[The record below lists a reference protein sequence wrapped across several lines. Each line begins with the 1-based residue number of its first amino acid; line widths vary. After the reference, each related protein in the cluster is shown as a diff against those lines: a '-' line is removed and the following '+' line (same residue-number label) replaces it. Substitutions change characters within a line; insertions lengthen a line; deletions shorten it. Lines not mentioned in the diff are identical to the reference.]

1 MVTPYDFNEAVQQ
14 RSEFAEERLRAG
26 SPVVGIRYC
35 DGLLLLSARRTQ
47 RKVFEIYDRLM
58 MSAMGN
64 QADVEA
70 IRIAALDFSHQEGF
84 ARSPD
89 DVTVNR
95 IVGFALSPGLKKAFG
110 DSWNAP
116 LAFRGV
122 LAELGVTPPFDRF
135 ATLNYDGDF
144 AFFEDFAVAGGSSA
158 AEDAMLDR
166 LRAAG
171 PGLDLASAVTIAT
184 EAWAIGH
191 MRALQP
197 ETPAEGEEGSG
208 AVDIAAY
215 LEEQLQ
221 TMTLEA
227 GILDRSTPLE
237 TKFRLLE
244 PEELK
249 RRS

>member
-26 SPVVGIRYC
+26 SPVIGLRFS

-122 LAELGVTPPFDRF
+122 FAELGVAPRPDRF

-144 AFFEDFAVAGGSSA
+144 AFFEDFAVAGGSPQ
-158 AEDAMLDR
+158 AEDAMLVR
-166 LRAAG
+166 LREAG
-171 PGLDLASAVTIAT
+171 PGLDLAGAVQVAT
-184 EAWAIGH
+184 EAWGIGH
-191 MRALQP
+191 YRALHP
-197 ETPAEGEEGSG
+197 ETAGEDEEPSN
-208 AVDIAAY
+208 APDIAAY
-215 LEEQLQ
+215 VEEQMES
-221 TMTLEA
+221 MTLEA
-227 GILDRSTPLE
+227 GILDRTTLLE
-237 TKFRLLE
+237 TKFRLLDA
-244 PEELK
+244 EELK
-249 RRS
+249 RQR